1 MNRVDPVTLTGRDVV
16 LEPLSHDHIP
26 AMIAAAEGD
35 RSTFGL
41 TMVPEPNEA
50 SVRDY
55 IDFAL
60 AQTMAGTSLP
70 FATIR
75 RRDGLLVGST
85 RFLNIET
92 WVWPLGRPIDP
103 AEQDRTTP
111 HAVEIGATW
120 LSQQAQRTAINSE
133 AKLLMLTH
141 AFELWNVRR
150 LFFKTDERNVQ
161 SRRNIE
167 RSGAKFEGILRN
179 HMHAYDAGTRH
190 SAYYSIIDAEWPTV
204 KQTLTERIASYQR

>member
-1 MNRVDPVTLTGRDVV
+1 MSRLEPVTLTGRDVV

-26 AMIAAAEGD
+26 AMIVAAEGD

-41 TMVPEPNEA
+41 TMVPSPDDA

-55 IDFAL
+55 IDLAL
-60 AQTMAGTSLP
+60 AQQAAGTSVP

-75 RRDGLLVGST
+75 RCDGVLVGST

-92 WVWPLGRPIDP
+92 WVWPLGRPIEP
-103 AEQDRTTP
+103 AEAARTTP
-111 HAVEIGATW
+111 HAAEIGSTW
-120 LSQQAQRTAINSE
+120 LSQKAQRTAINSG

-141 AFELWNVRR
+141 AFEVWSVRR

-167 RSGAKFEGILRN
+167 RSGATFEGILRN

-190 SAYYSIIDAEWPTV
+190 SAYYSIIDTEWPNV
-204 KQTLTERIASYQR
+204 KQTLMGRIESYQR